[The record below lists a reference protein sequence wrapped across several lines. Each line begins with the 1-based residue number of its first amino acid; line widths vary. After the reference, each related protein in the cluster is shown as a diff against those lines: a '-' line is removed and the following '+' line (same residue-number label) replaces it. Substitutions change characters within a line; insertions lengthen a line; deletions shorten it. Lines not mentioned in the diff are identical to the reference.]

1 MGAFSGKVVIVTGG
15 AKGIGAGICRGFTE
29 AGAIVICADI
39 DEIAGEEIS
48 SICSNS
54 EGQLNFH
61 PCDVSLSEDCKKL
74 VEAATKFG
82 RLDVLSNNAG
92 IQPTDSYL
100 AAHELPETM
109 WDQII
114 DVNLKSTFLMS
125 KYAIPHMKR
134 QGGGVIINTASV
146 QGLQSARGVSAY
158 AASKGGQLSL
168 TRQLAL
174 EYAEDNIRVLA
185 VNPGTIDTP
194 LVQEALDY
202 LGGDEAGMRKN
213 MATSHPLGR
222 IGKPEDIANIVLFLA
237 SNQASFMTGENI
249 CVDGGLMAKGA
260 WDS

>member
-1 MGAFSGKVVIVTGG
+1 MGAFSRKVVIVTGG

-174 EYAEDNIRVLA
+174 EYAEDNICFLQLTQAPSIPHWCRKLWITLEVMRLRCAKIWLLLTRWAELVNQKVL
-185 VNPGTIDTP
+185 P
-194 LVQEALDY
+194 
-202 LGGDEAGMRKN
+202 
-213 MATSHPLGR
+213 TS
-222 IGKPEDIANIVLFLA
+222 FC
-237 SNQASFMTGENI
+237 SWQAIRHLS
-249 CVDGGLMAKGA
+249 
-260 WDS
+260 